1 MIAKEPEEGFEIQK
15 FKEIES
21 FISKDF
27 FKEILAC
34 NDSKINDMFKN
45 LFLSCLDYIGQQSEQ
60 PVSQKGA
67 LHSKK
72 ATQIIRFAQYLSD

>member
-1 MIAKEPEEGFEIQK
+1 MIANESEDGFEIHK
-15 FKEIES
+15 FKEIEN

-27 FKEILAC
+27 FKEILSC
-34 NDSKINDMFKN
+34 NDSQINDMFKN
-45 LFLSCLDYIGQQSEQ
+45 LFLSCLDYIGQQLEQ

-72 ATQIIRFAQYLSD
+72 VS